1 MKKAIKLFSF
11 LIIILF
17 SFVLT
22 SCQSVEKKAYMGT
35 GDYFVCT
42 CNYVESEN
50 KTYLKIKSYIQNDSM
65 YKISKVTIKMNL
77 YLGDNLVKKMEN

>member
-1 MKKAIKLFSF
+1 MKKTIKLFSF

-50 KTYLKIKSYIQNDSM
+50 KTYLKMFFENLLLGKQNKL
-65 YKISKVTIKMNL
+65 KI
-77 YLGDNLVKKMEN
+77 

>member
-50 KTYLKIKSYIQNDSM
+50 KT
-65 YKISKVTIKMNL
+65 
-77 YLGDNLVKKMEN
+77 